1 MTITVNIHNP
11 LPAAVRADPA
21 TIRLPEAS
29 GGRVAGVT
37 VFFRTLDDAYAWLAD
52 ALGKVQLAKI
62 EAANTQPPSASTALL
77 PGYIDDYEP
86 NADLD
91 DDVRVTGAITP
102 RDMPVQ
108 P

>member
-11 LPAAVRADPA
+11 LPAVVNDLD
-21 TIRLPEAS
+21 TGS
-29 GGRVAGVT
+29 VAIKVPDKHEYSGVT

-62 EAANTQPPSASTALL
+62 DAANTQPPTSTALL
-77 PGYIDDYEP
+77 PGYIEDYAE
-86 NADLD
+86 
-91 DDVRVTGAITP
+91 T
-102 RDMPVQ
+102 VQ